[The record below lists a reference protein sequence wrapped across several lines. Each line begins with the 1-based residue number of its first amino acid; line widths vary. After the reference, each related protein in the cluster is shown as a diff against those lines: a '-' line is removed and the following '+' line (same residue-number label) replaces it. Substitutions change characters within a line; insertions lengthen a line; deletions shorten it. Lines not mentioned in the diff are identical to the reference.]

1 MCVPSPSR
9 IRHASTPATCHRLCT
24 LTHAPRWQNGC
35 VPTSQHLSIA
45 CTGIYEKHAA
55 TQGHVILL
63 SDVNA
68 LLNGICKEAKT
79 SCPKMTKMPKIK
91 RIAGGNAVL
100 SKDTS
105 ERLIEHL
112 KSEDSSEEEESETED
127 ADDSSSDEK
136 KTVVKPK
143 GKKKPKAKAK
153 ANISKT
159 IAKKKKPVTEVDF
172 DLTSDHEEAQESSDE
187 DDDDDEDDEDDEDSD
202 DESFIDD
209 EDVEAVMDDD
219 EEYKETEDDALRAE
233 DDEDMEPSTLKQKK
247 HASKKSKG
255 GTVIKQLFKEDP
267 SKVAAA

>member
-143 GKKKPKAKAK
+143 GKKKPEAKAK
-153 ANISKT
+153 ANISK
-159 IAKKKKPVTEVDF
+159 V
-172 DLTSDHEEAQESSDE
+172 
-187 DDDDDEDDEDDEDSD
+187 
-202 DESFIDD
+202 
-209 EDVEAVMDDD
+209 
-219 EEYKETEDDALRAE
+219 
-233 DDEDMEPSTLKQKK
+233 
-247 HASKKSKG
+247 
-255 GTVIKQLFKEDP
+255 
-267 SKVAAA
+267 